1 MDDLDFD
8 STSSCSSLDDY
19 NNKDADDLDDLLT
32 LIYRHKKLHRISSPH
47 DLKTRLLDELGLL
60 FSLRN
65 LWSFTKTLVEINI
78 NDYSESDEE
87 AIAHFVK
94 EAEKTE
100 LPKLIMDA
108 LSHSLEQNDANNGL
122 ISLVFTIFHR
132 LDLYNYTHEEALP
145 LIMKELG
152 MIFRMKQ
159 LWLRSALLCQ
169 MDRLY
174 GLYTTY
180 YLLSEVIDEFVDLAN
195 TTKLAFHVSNWATDH
210 FRMN

>member
-1 MDDLDFD
+1 MDDLDFV

-19 NNKDADDLDDLLT
+19 SNKDVDDLNDLLT
-32 LIYRHKKLHRISSPH
+32 LIYRHKRLHRISSPH

-60 FSLRN
+60 FSLKN

-78 NDYSESDEE
+78 NVSLESDEE

-108 LSHSLEQNDANNGL
+108 LSHSLEENDANNGL
-122 ISLVFTIFHR
+122 ITLVFNMVLN

-159 LWLRSALLCQ
+159 LWLRSALLRQ

-180 YLLSEVIDEFVDLAN
+180 YLLSEVIDEFVDLAGS
-195 TTKLAFHVSNWATDH
+195 TKLSTCVSNWATDH
-210 FRMN
+210 FKMN